1 MRPGTVAA
9 VVTMAFV
16 ALVLA
21 IMFNC
26 GFKGV

>member
-1 MRPGTVAA
+1 MKPGTVA
-9 VVTMAFV
+9 VVAELAFV

-21 IMFNC
+21 IMFEC